1 MSEEKYEYITSMVMK
16 GLKIGFEV
24 LFMVALA
31 IKTISSI

>member
-1 MSEEKYEYITSMVMK
+1 MSEEMYQYITSMVMK

-24 LFMVALA
+24 LFLVGLT